1 MKKSTWELL
10 RKLYKAFWI
19 VYLAFMIL
27 LVCMTGIGGLL
38 LDILIS
44 FFVVPTVLF
53 TRWSIVEIKKSSE
66 FNNRSRRK

>member
-10 RKLYKAFWI
+10 KKLYKAFWI

-44 FFVVPTVLF
+44 IFVIPWVLF
-53 TRWSIVEIKKSSE
+53 LRWLIKECDRSLR
-66 FNNRSRRK
+66 FNGRGRR